1 MVHRLQRRAVSVPAM
16 IIDLLDLDLAA
27 GRHWIDLVVEEMRA
41 QRIAEVR
48 ARNRAAW
55 LRRQG
60 RDDEASR
67 LLAGL
72 RLQRPRP

>member
-1 MVHRLQRRAVSVPAM
+1 M
-16 IIDLLDLDLAA
+16 IIDLLDIDLAA
-27 GRHWIDLVVEEMRA
+27 GKHWIELVVEEMRA
-41 QRIAEVR
+41 RRIAEVR

-72 RLQRPRP
+72 RLQRP